1 MELGGPALLC
11 IENLKGQ
18 PQVVWTPIGLC
29 QTQTLE
35 HSWEVQNEVWA
46 AGPTGALWVALPAWK
61 LDWLLYL
68 GMALSACLSSE
79 NSGNLANQLGSV

>member
-1 MELGGPALLC
+1 MELAGPAPLC
-11 IENLKGQ
+11 IENPKGQ
-18 PQVVWTPIGLC
+18 AQAKDKTGLC

-46 AGPTGALWVALPAWK
+46 AVPTGALWVALPAWK